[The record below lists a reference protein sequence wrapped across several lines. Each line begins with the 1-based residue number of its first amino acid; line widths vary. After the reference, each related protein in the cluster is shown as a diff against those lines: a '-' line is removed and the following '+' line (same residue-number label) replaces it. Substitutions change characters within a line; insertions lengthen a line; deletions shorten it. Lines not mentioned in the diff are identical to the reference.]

1 VSQPPYRVSAI
12 ARHRLDE
19 IYSYTRA
26 RWGEEQ
32 AQGYIRDLF
41 GYFARIAAHDVVWR
55 VVPVEFG
62 VEGFY
67 GRCGHHYVYWRK
79 LSGGQVGIVTTLH
92 ERMHQSGRFQD
103 DLEGR
108 R

>member
-1 VSQPPYRVSAI
+1 MSQPSYLVSAM

-19 IYSYTRA
+19 IYSYTRE

-32 AQGYIRDLF
+32 AQSYIRDLF
-41 GYFARIAAHDVVWR
+41 GYFARIAAHTVVWR
-55 VVPVEFG
+55 VVPIEFG

-79 LSGGQVGIVTTLH
+79 LSKDQVGIVTILH
-92 ERMHQSGRFQD
+92 ERMHQISRFQD
-103 DLEGR
+103 DTEAW
-108 R
+108 